1 MRERAAFIANWWRF
15 HKVSR
20 KMKKKY
26 AWKAHRLSGFLG
38 ATYVCMSHHHTVTSS
53 LSLSSLEPELKTVL
67 GFAVGRG
74 GDHNVTLLQND
85 ISEREDAE
93 ERVDSDSNS
102 AQGLF

>member
-1 MRERAAFIANWWRF
+1 MNHESAKLLWCAIQLGDVQNFSIETTDNIDSMRKFHNFIKSTMIENAVKETN
-15 HKVSR
+15 
-20 KMKKKY
+20 
-26 AWKAHRLSGFLG
+26 G
-38 ATYVCMSHHHTVTSS
+38 
-53 LSLSSLEPELKTVL
+53 KTL
-67 GFAVGRG
+67 LDIAVGRG